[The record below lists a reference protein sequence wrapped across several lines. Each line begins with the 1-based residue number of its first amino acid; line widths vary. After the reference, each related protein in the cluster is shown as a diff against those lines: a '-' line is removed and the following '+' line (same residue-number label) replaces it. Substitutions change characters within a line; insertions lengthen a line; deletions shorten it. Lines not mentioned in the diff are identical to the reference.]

1 MLKNGDVVVVK
12 CVDIRFKALEKY
24 NKRRGVVSKI
34 VCSEGRP
41 IAAYVTFKKL
51 KSTKMVLIPIRFLEG
66 ISTIDHIRTLNILK
80 HTVL

>member
-1 MLKNGDVVVVK
+1 MLKNGDVVVVR
-12 CVDIRFKALEKY
+12 CADASKALEKY
-24 NKRRGVVSKI
+24 NKRRGVISKI

-41 IAAYVTFKKL
+41 IAAYVTFKTML
-51 KSTKMVLIPIRFLEG
+51 VPIRFLEG